1 MTPEQLREAAAVM
14 MAAADGIRS
23 GSRIGRWFVLF
34 RVENLPSGEKRFQ
47 CICDCGT
54 TKSVR
59 ANLLRSGRS
68 RSCGCLA
75 IEMRRAMLSKH
86 GGTGSRPYRIWKGM
100 KDRCLN
106 PRSDSWEWYGARGVA
121 ICSEWRNDFLE
132 FKTWALLNGY
142 EDHLTIDRI
151 DVDGN
156 YEPSNC
162 RWVTNADQQQNR
174 RPRKSRRVHEQV

>member
-14 MAAADGIRS
+14 LAAADVRAGARF
-23 GSRIGRWFVLF
+23 GRWFVLF
-34 RVENLPSGEKRFQ
+34 RVDNFASGEKRFQ
-47 CICDCGT
+47 CICDCGAV
-54 TKSVR
+54 KKVR
-59 ANLLRSGRS
+59 ASLLRGGRS

-75 IEMRRAMLSKH
+75 IEMRRAMLSTH
-86 GGTGSRPYRIWKGM
+86 GGSGSRLYRTWKGM

-121 ICSEWRNDFLE
+121 ICDKWKSDFLE
-132 FKTWALLNGY
+132 FKTWAASNGY

-151 DVDGN
+151 DVNGN

-162 RWVTNADQQQNR
+162 RWITNAEQQQNR
-174 RPRKSRRVHEQV
+174 RPRKSRRMHEEV